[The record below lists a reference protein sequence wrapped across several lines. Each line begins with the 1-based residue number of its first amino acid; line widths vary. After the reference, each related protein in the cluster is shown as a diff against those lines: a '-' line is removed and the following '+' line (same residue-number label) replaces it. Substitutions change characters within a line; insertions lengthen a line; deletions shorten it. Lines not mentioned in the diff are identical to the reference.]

1 MRDRPKISDERNGL
15 ICCDLPPL
23 RSGLEHPPRLR
34 ARTALVAVDKAA
46 LHPLGEHVVDRREAD
61 IRPLSHTALLYNL
74 FKVVA
79 VPWLLNAQA
88 QQGNLVRS
96 QSHLSINRKSTS

>member
-34 ARTALVAVDKAA
+34 ARTALVGVDEAA
-46 LHPLGEHVVDRREAD
+46 LLQLGEHVVDRREAD
-61 IRPLSHTALLYNL
+61 IRPLSDTALLDHL
-74 FKVVA
+74 FQVVA
-79 VPWLLNAQA
+79 VPGLLNDQA
-88 QQGNLVRS
+88 D
-96 QSHLSINRKSTS
+96 RKSTRLNSSH